1 MLHNR
6 CARNTLRHLRPG
18 QVCTGRKCRCDTQ
31 PLDINVTLG
40 FILVHMCPT
49 SLAYSDNV
57 LIEETAGVVDSLLH
71 PLAILIRQVLT
82 RQGRLDLNLILIDDE
97 ENILQALDAG
107 LVIHSLY
114 YSGGESLSSALMQK
128 RPVSANVYQV
138 AKRTCKKLFENDKIT
153 RVFALAHTPSPRNLD
168 SLSEVWR
175 DLIALEDLTISGNI
189 GAIIRTSL
197 AFGAGGLI
205 LLNAEPVDIYDRR
218 LIRASRGYVF
228 SMPIVAAT
236 TEEFTRFCKR
246 NRLPIVLMAV
256 HAGRTA
262 QEIASMPDRLVIVLG
277 SEKGGCSE
285 AVTRA
290 ASLQVQIPTSSK
302 VESLNV
308 STAAGI
314 MLYNRLWFNQP
325 QAGK

>member
-1 MLHNR
+1 M
-6 CARNTLRHLRPG
+6 RP
-18 QVCTGRKCRCDTQ
+18 T
-31 PLDINVTLG
+31 N
-40 FILVHMCPT
+40 
-49 SLAYSDNV
+49 LAYSDNV
-57 LIEETAGVVDSLLH
+57 LVDEPARVVDSLLH

-82 RQGRLDLNLILIDDE
+82 RRGRLELNLILIDDE
-97 ENILQALDAG
+97 ENILQAVDAG

-114 YSGGESLSSALMQK
+114 YSGGESPSSALMQK
-128 RPVSANVYQV
+128 LPVNVNVYEV

-153 RVFALAHTPSPRNLD
+153 RVFALAHTPSLRNLD
-168 SLSEVWR
+168 SLSEIWR
-175 DLIALEDLTISGNI
+175 DLVALEGLTISGNI
-189 GAIIRTSL
+189 GTIIRTSL

-205 LLNAEPVDIYDRR
+205 LLNADPVDIYDRR

-236 TEEFTRFCKR
+236 TEEFIRFCKR
-246 NRLPIVLMAV
+246 KRLPIVLMAAN
-256 HAGRTA
+256 AGQTA
-262 QEIASMPDRLVIVLG
+262 QEVASIRDRLVIVLG

-285 AVTRA
+285 AVTKA

-314 MLYNRLWFNQP
+314 ILYNRLWFNHP